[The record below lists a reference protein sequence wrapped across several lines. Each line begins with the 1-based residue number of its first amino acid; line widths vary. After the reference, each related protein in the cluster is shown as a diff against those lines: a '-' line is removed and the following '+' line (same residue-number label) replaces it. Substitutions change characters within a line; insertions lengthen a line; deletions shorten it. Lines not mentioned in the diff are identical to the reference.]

1 MSDRL
6 RRAAPV
12 PADKA
17 RGAGKAAT
25 YCVTAVWMD
34 KALTG
39 GMAVPPCAGAAGTK
53 ADGKT
58 VRFLLYCAPVLVRAP
73 EKGYNIM
80 NVLR

>member
-39 GMAVPPCAGAAGTK
+39 GMAVPPCGRRGG
-53 ADGKT
+53 D
-58 VRFLLYCAPVLVRAP
+58 
-73 EKGYNIM
+73 
-80 NVLR
+80 